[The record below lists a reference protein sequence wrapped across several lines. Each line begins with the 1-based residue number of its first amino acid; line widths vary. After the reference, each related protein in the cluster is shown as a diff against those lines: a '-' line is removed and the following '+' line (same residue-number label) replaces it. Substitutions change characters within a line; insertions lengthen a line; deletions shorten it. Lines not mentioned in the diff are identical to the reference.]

1 MRHKITLLLVLFI
14 ILMFYIAQPVFGATN
29 ASEATLTLQQ
39 AIEMGLKY
47 DRGVKVAEAEIDRTK
62 YIRDDAADKID
73 FYAVPGATNYSQE
86 YQVSW
91 NSLLNADLSWQM
103 SKKTLESTRDALVL
117 KICQSYWN
125 VQTAEDKVRTQELI
139 EQQALAT
146 LQNARAGLRA
156 GTVAPSEVVYAETQW
171 QQAKNN
177 LEAAQHNLNDA
188 YSALNQLIGL
198 DSGSRP
204 RLVEMPE
211 YEPLKVDNLESEVE
225 RIVSSSP
232 SVWLA
237 QQKVTIQEWAADMMM
252 FTGQYEPYKAR
263 EIAVDQA
270 ELNAANTKEIMKQ
283 VTRSFYYATM
293 EIEKSYE
300 AAKEGLRK
308 AEENLRVAKAREDA
322 GTAIKTDV
330 MTAEVAVAQAQ
341 QAINELTRQH
351 AYMKLAFQKPWAAS
365 GSSGSSSVANG
376 AGS

>member
-1 MRHKITLLLVLFI
+1 MRYKITFLLVLLLLNLSVVTPSF
-14 ILMFYIAQPVFGATN
+14 AATN
-29 ASEATLTLQQ
+29 NSEGTLTLQQ
-39 AIEMGLKY
+39 AIEMGLNY
-47 DRGVKVAEAEIDRTK
+47 DRGVKVAEAEVDRTW

-91 NSLLNADLSWQM
+91 NTLLNADLNWRM
-103 SKKTLESTRDALVL
+103 SKKTLETTRDTLAL

-125 VQTAEDKVRTQELI
+125 VQTAEDKVHTQELI
-139 EQQALAT
+139 EQQALAN
-146 LQNARAGLRA
+146 LQNARAALLA
-156 GTVAPSEVVYAETQW
+156 GTVAPSDVIYAETQW
-171 QQAKNN
+171 QQAKSN
-177 LEAAQHNLNDA
+177 LDAARHSLDDA

-198 DSGSRP
+198 DPGARP
-204 RLVEMPE
+204 RLVDMPE
-211 YEPLKVDNLESEVE
+211 YEPLKVDNLETEVE
-225 RIVSSSP
+225 RIVSGSP

-252 FTGQYEPYKAR
+252 FTGQYSPYKAR

-270 ELNAANTKEIMKQ
+270 ELNAANTREIMKQ
-283 VTRSFYYATM
+283 VTRSIYYATM

-308 AEENLRVAKAREDA
+308 AEENLRVAKAKYDA

-330 MTAEVAVAQAQ
+330 VAAEVAVAQAQ
-341 QAINELTRQH
+341 QAINDLTRQH

-365 GSSGSSSVANG
+365 GSGSGSSATG
-376 AGS
+376 AGK